1 MSFLDDL
8 FSSYTKDDSL
18 DVGKLIRTGT
28 GIAALG
34 QQAGELFGLTDSG
47 QQQPSGYQGGI
58 PSYTAKRMQVPGTFD
73 PARRPGSGGQ
83 RHFTDMRYD
92 GGDPSAQAAELA
104 ALNRANPARQTR
116 NYGPPPPAQTLAAGG
131 IASLQEGRSITGST
145 DGMADDVPAVIEGE
159 QPAALS
165 DGEFVIPADV
175 VSHLGNGNT
184 DAGVKVLEDMMD
196 RVRKTRTGTEAQAKE
211 IAPEEF
217 LPV

>member
-1 MSFLDDL
+1 MAW
-8 FSSYTKDDSL
+8 YDSL
-18 DVGKLIRTGT
+18 ISPFMDDKGGYDIEKIINTGSLAATVGSQ
-28 GIAALG
+28 AAD
-34 QQAGELFGLTDSG
+34 LFGLSDNR
-47 QQQPSGYQGGI
+47 QQPSGYQGGI
-58 PSYTAKRMQVPGTFD
+58 PSYTANRTQVPNTYD

-83 RHFTDMRYD
+83 RYFTDMSYS
-92 GGDPSAQAAELA
+92 GGDPSTEAAGLE
-104 ALNRANPARQTR
+104 ALNRANPAKQTR

-131 IASLQEGRSITGST
+131 IASLQEGRSITGNT
-145 DGMADDVPAVIEGE
+145 DGMADEVPAVIEGE

-184 DAGVKVLEDMMD
+184 DAGVKVLEDMMG
-196 RVRKTRTGTEAQAKE
+196 RVRKTRTGTEVQAKE